1 MEHENEKLEAMLE
14 QLMRDDVLESPSANF
29 THKVMDE
36 VYAIEESSSSVFQYK
51 PLISKKAWWVIAIV
65 FTVLIAYIWTRGGA
79 STEPTLL
86 SSVQLPKFNYSVL
99 DNLNWQLTGAF
110 KYGAIFFAVMIL
122 VQMTVLK
129 SYFDRRLSI

>member
-65 FTVLIAYIWTRGGA
+65 FTVLIAYIWTSGGA